1 MQQLISDY
9 KRLKAQ
15 LVNEGCEESPS
26 EVMWN
31 DSILIAMD
39 ELLEDVN
46 GDIKRLIKLNLI

>member
-1 MQQLISDY
+1 MEKIIIKY
-9 KRLKAQ
+9 KRLKEQ
-15 LVNEGCEESPS
+15 LVNEGYEESPD